1 MNQQTTSQKVGGSA
15 GRTPAL
21 LSSSLKRESV
31 PPVYMPNNNKV
42 SWRRARRF
50 ARALLSAHSLLYEQ
64 IEEQIK
70 YKPNNLIIK
79 SKSADLDLDKFLPSK
94 AYTDVYAFKNAD
106 FVADIRLASTD

>member
-31 PPVYMPNNNKV
+31 PPVYMPNNKV